1 MLEMLMIPITVSRFG
16 PISTLTYTT
25 EDKLTDEAI
34 STSPELEDFLPLR
47 ERMFLLFPR
56 TSAPSTVRNS
66 ANIPVLVQLKLGDNA
81 VGRSNANLNSL
92 ARNFLAVKAFNV
104 DHVALAVDGNDT
116 AFFALVVAP
125 DH

>member
-1 MLEMLMIPITVSRFG
+1 
-16 PISTLTYTT
+16 
-25 EDKLTDEAI
+25 
-34 STSPELEDFLPLR
+34 
-47 ERMFLLFPR
+47 MFLLFPR
-56 TSAPSTVRNS
+56 ISALTKARNR
-66 ANIPVLVQLKLGDNA
+66 ANIPVLVQLELGDNA

-104 DHVALAVDGNDT
+104 DHVALAVDGDDT